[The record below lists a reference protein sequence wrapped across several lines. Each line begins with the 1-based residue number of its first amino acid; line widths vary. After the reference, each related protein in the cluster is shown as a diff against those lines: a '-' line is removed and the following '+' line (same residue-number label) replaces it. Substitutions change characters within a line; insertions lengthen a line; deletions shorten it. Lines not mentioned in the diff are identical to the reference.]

1 MNYQITAYL
10 KDGNSRQTTYE
21 DLLDSLGL
29 REEYFLADP
38 LVKGTPSQACYVAL
52 LLKNQFPEIVK
63 VTIHD
68 GEGKQIGA
76 FGLLADLL
84 NKQST
89 KF

>member
-21 DLLDSLGL
+21 KLLDSLGL

-63 VTIHD
+63 VAIHD
-68 GEGKQIGA
+68 GNGKQIGI
-76 FGLLADLL
+76 FGLLNDLL
-84 NKQST
+84 NEKDP
-89 KF
+89 K